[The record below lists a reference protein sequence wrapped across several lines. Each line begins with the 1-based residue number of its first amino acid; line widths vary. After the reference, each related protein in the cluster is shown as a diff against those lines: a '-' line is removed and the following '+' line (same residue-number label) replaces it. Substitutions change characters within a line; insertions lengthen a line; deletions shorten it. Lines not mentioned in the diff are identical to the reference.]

1 MEALLVSL
9 SQLKY
14 YTFKSLV
21 CYFQFGFH
29 KPYNFQHLRPKQK
42 SYELEIIG
50 FVSFIQNIIYS
61 ELRLD
66 VTIEKIIHS
75 QQFVVSDFFYLQ
87 IQKIR

>member
-1 MEALLVSL
+1 MEKLVKISEFQIARANL
-9 SQLKY
+9 SISRFTESFDQMRLI
-14 YTFKSLV
+14 F
-21 CYFQFGFH
+21 CFQCTIETSREFS
-29 KPYNFQHLRPKQK
+29 N
-42 SYELEIIG
+42 
-50 FVSFIQNIIYS
+50 VSFIQNIIYS